1 MADALQ
7 FDLVSPERLLMS
19 QTVQQVVVPGSEGY
33 MTVLNDHAPVMTTL
47 KPGLL
52 EVTGEDGETQEIFV
66 RGGFADISA
75 KGLTILAEMAL
86 PMEEL
91 TVEVLSEETRLAEEE
106 LAEAA
111 DDIGRISAAQKKIGD
126 LDSFKRWK
134 MPA

>member
-19 QTVQQVVVPGSEGY
+19 STVQQVVVPGSEGE
-33 MTVLNDHAPVMTTL
+33 MTVLVNHAPVMTTL

-52 EVTGEDGETQEIFV
+52 IITGDDGQTEEIFV
-66 RGGFADISA
+66 RGGFADINA
-75 KGLTILAEMAL
+75 GGLTILAEMAV
-86 PMEEL
+86 PMGEL
-91 TVEVLSEETRLAEEE
+91 TSEALAEEIRLAEEE
-106 LAEAA
+106 LQEAGDHLA
-111 DDIGRISAAQKKIGD
+111 RQSAAQKKIGD